1 MRSRLPRELCIHIH
15 ARSAERGSAP
25 TGTRKGSSAVMIVIY
40 REGGVPTVTN
50 ESFQREINY
59 AVAKSLL
66 KRMKKQGLMTEEE
79 LKQADKKLRAKYA
92 PLVFALVA

>member
-1 MRSRLPRELCIHIH
+1 M
-15 ARSAERGSAP
+15 
-25 TGTRKGSSAVMIVIY
+25 
-40 REGGVPTVTN
+40 VTN

-66 KRMKKQGLMTEEE
+66 KRMKKQGLITAEE
-79 LKQADKKLRAKYA
+79 LEQADRKLRAKYA

>member
-1 MRSRLPRELCIHIH
+1 
-15 ARSAERGSAP
+15 
-25 TGTRKGSSAVMIVIY
+25 MIVIY
-40 REGGVPTVTN
+40 REGGVPMVTN

-66 KRMKKQGLMTEEE
+66 KRMKKQGLITAEE
-79 LKQADKKLRAKYA
+79 LEQADRKLRAKYA